1 MRSEEVDGKCYW
13 ATNMTHLR
21 PAKGTHVEDAWAI
34 TWPCDPISEKSKG
47 KWEEAPLKERVM
59 IHKIKA
65 HYDEGNGLKIRAIER
80 QLCISR
86 NTVRKYLG
94 MDEAAVEVRKSH

>member
-1 MRSEEVDGKCYW
+1 M
-13 ATNMTHLR
+13 
-21 PAKGTHVEDAWAI
+21 
-34 TWPCDPISEKSKG
+34 
-47 KWEEAPLKERVM
+47 KERVM